1 MSLLISVIIPTFNSE
16 RYLPACLNSIIDQVD
31 KNIEVVVV
39 NDGSTDSSGDIAD
52 NYAIQHNFIK
62 VIHQSNQGVSAARN
76 RAIRECIGSYL
87 VFLDSDDLLYKDFF
101 KKILELIQSN
111 PDILEIN
118 ADLIDKVGE
127 VSYEK
132 FFLFDN
138 DIDII
143 NSTDAA
149 KLRLSKQ
156 AKYYLW
162 SRIIK
167 KKMISHLYFD
177 EKISFCEDALYLTE
191 CYCRAKKIIK
201 IDESLY
207 GYRQHDNNVTR
218 VKSVYNINQLTELCY
233 IVKRRID
240 DSQDEKYKT
249 LFLSLWINMVHL
261 RKSMYAL
268 EFKEISTDE
277 VTLHQI
283 RGIKNDY
290 KWSFFKLRDRISWLR
305 RFSIELPKTS
315 NTLILLKY
323 YTRTHSL
330 QILNKIKYLYSQ
342 RMN

>member
-1 MSLLISVIIPTFNSE
+1 MSLLISIIIPTFNSE
-16 RYLPACLNSIIDQVD
+16 RYLPACLNSIIDQID

-76 RAIRECIGSYL
+76 RAIRESIGSYL

-101 KKILELIQSN
+101 QKILELIQSN
-111 PDILEIN
+111 PDIIEVN
-118 ADLIDKVGE
+118 ADLIDELGLISHKKIF
-127 VSYEK
+127 S
-132 FFLFDN
+132 FDYVRS
-138 DIDII
+138 II
-143 NSTDAA
+143 GSTYVA

-162 SRIIK
+162 PRIIRK
-167 KKMISHLYFD
+167 EMVSHLYFD

-191 CYCRAKKIIK
+191 CYCRAEKIIT
-201 IDESLY
+201 IDEPLY

-233 IVKRRID
+233 VVKRHID
-240 DSQDEKYKT
+240 DSQDKQYKT
-249 LFLSLWINMVHL
+249 MFLSLWINIVHL

-268 EFKEISTDE
+268 EFQEISTDE

-283 RGIKNDY
+283 RSIKNDY

-315 NTLILLKY
+315 NALILLKY
-323 YTRTHSL
+323 HTKTHSL
-330 QILNKIKYLYSQ
+330 QILNKMKYLYSQ